1 MNPFLHNPRIA
12 KIWSTLSYHISLL
25 QDKINRA
32 PCRINWI
39 NYGMMHFGRSM
50 MNKNFIVHDARGLW
64 MKQGMSFELHSLF
77 ETYIMLVEVAY
88 VYATPVRFPYSTLET
103 PLDSPMQLLLYYQ
116 RIKGMKTYRRRHHIQ
131 KLLTII
137 VCWIQGSSRTCV
149 QQIQHQTYMWSH
161 TLYNM
166 ETIQNSYVFV
176 IYLSWKFVD
185 SRWKSFT
192 LSCPQKNAYNI
203 FSIYILMKWSAQPY
217 IRQLQMT
224 VIIASEQNDNL
235 SY

>member
-1 MNPFLHNPRIA
+1 
-12 KIWSTLSYHISLL
+12 
-25 QDKINRA
+25 
-32 PCRINWI
+32 
-39 NYGMMHFGRSM
+39 MHFGRSM

-176 IYLSWKFVD
+176 IWAGDLLTFVGSHSLCLVLRRMHIISLVYIFLWSDLLNLTSGSYKWLS
-185 SRWKSFT
+185 
-192 LSCPQKNAYNI
+192 
-203 FSIYILMKWSAQPY
+203 
-217 IRQLQMT
+217 
-224 VIIASEQNDNL
+224 
-235 SY
+235 